1 MRPMPFSRAD
11 DEVVVADAAPV
22 AAVYDR
28 RSVSLSSAV
37 AAVYDR
43 RSPSLRSAVAA
54 VCDRRSLSLR
64 SAVAAVYDRRSLSL
78 RSAVAAVYD
87 RRYNSGFTLIE
98 LLVVI
103 VIISVLLGLAFPV
116 YQSVQNSAKKTQ
128 AKNDV
133 TQIVT
138 AVNAFY
144 TEYGKYPIVTDDSP
158 FTTTGDLFYT
168 LRAVATGANAG
179 DVINTRRIAFLNVS
193 DAKDQ
198 TAARSGIK
206 TSDGQWY
213 DPWGSPYK
221 VAIDGTYDNQ
231 IANPYGSTG
240 GAGSDPIR
248 QGVIAWSL
256 GKNGVLGGGAA
267 GTGFEKEPGTANTYT
282 SSGDVISWQ

>member
-1 MRPMPFSRAD
+1 MPFSRANA
-11 DEVVVADAAPV
+11 EVEI

-28 RSVSLSSAV
+28 RTLRGRSTAV
-37 AAVYDR
+37 I
-43 RSPSLRSAVAA
+43 
-54 VCDRRSLSLR
+54 
-64 SAVAAVYDRRSLSL
+64 
-78 RSAVAAVYD
+78 D

-144 TEYGKYPIVTDDSP
+144 TEYGKYPIVSDDTP
-158 FTTTGDLFYT
+158 VATTGDLFYT
-168 LRAVATGANAG
+168 LRAVASGANTG
-179 DVINTRRIAFLNVS
+179 DTTNPRKIAFLNVP

-213 DPWGSPYK
+213 DPWGSTYK

-248 QGVIAWSL
+248 QGVIAWSY
-256 GKNGVLGGGAA
+256 GKNGALGGGSAA
-267 GTGFEKEPGTANTYT
+267 SATFDKEPGTAGTYT
-282 SSGDVISWQ
+282 GSGDVISWQ